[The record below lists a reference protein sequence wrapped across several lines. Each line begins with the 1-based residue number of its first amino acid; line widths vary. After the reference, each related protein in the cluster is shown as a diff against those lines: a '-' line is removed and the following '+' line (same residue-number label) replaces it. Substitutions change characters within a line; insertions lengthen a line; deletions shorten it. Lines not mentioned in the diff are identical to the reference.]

1 MRKIKNS
8 AVRVMGMIRR
18 KVVMNDEGLEYL
30 RHKVAEHQNIE
41 HWAYQ
46 NWQWRG
52 SPIGSPEVDWFLAEK
67 EYRERITDGPRTM
80 LLSSFAMGPAEF

>member
-1 MRKIKNS
+1 
-8 AVRVMGMIRR
+8 MGMIRR

-46 NWQWRG
+46 NWQ
-52 SPIGSPEVDWFLAEK
+52 
-67 EYRERITDGPRTM
+67 
-80 LLSSFAMGPAEF
+80 

>member
-1 MRKIKNS
+1 
-8 AVRVMGMIRR
+8 
-18 KVVMNDEGLEYL
+18 MNDEGLEYL
-30 RHKVAEHQNIE
+30 RHKAAKHQNIE

-67 EYRERITDGPRTM
+67 EYIERGLRM
-80 LLSSFAMGPAEF
+80 ARVQCFSLRLLWAPLNSKLHSNLAPTLGLQTEWF

>member
-1 MRKIKNS
+1 
-8 AVRVMGMIRR
+8 
-18 KVVMNDEGLEYL
+18 MNDEGLEYL
-30 RHKVAEHQNIE
+30 RHKAAEHQNIE

-80 LLSSFAMGPAEF
+80 LFSSFAMGPAEF